1 MTEKKLTYLEQQLE
15 AVIKKE
21 QGVMTFIFQREK
33 IKLDDPLEM
42 EMLKASDPS
51 IQKEIALTEAEL
63 SLVITPPSSYI
74 NFNQLKKK
82 DEKSRWM
89 FASQLLKKVE
99 NHALTR
105 LHIMICPENILV
117 DDSVT
122 PYFLHY
128 GVKESLPP
136 YEKNEDQL
144 FQELKATIAEVV
156 DHKYGFI
163 QYLQLHE
170 TLELSPITA
179 AIMAANDTN
188 ELQEFIHENI
198 ARLEKQEKE
207 LITVTKKKWKGTR
220 YVALG
225 FLIALVPTV
234 IFSLYTLVL
243 AQPKQEA
250 FINSQEHFLQ
260 NQYSDVITSL
270 QDYKVESMPKVVQY
284 ELTRSYII
292 IDNGLEDDQR
302 EVILNSITLQTDPQY
317 YYYWIYIGRGN
328 AEEAL
333 DIARTL
339 EDRSLIVY
347 GLINQKAKVKGDTE
361 LKGEEKQQMLKQ
373 IDTELDEYER
383 EIEAEEEEAQRLK
396 EEQAKAEAEAKAQ
409 TEVEAEEI
417 AEQVKKEE
425 ASPQKS
431 SNKQEKESQQPSES
445 NN

>member
-1 MTEKKLTYLEQQLE
+1 MTEKKPTYLEQQLE

-21 QGVMTFIFQREK
+21 QDVLTFIFQREK

-51 IQKEIALTEAEL
+51 IHKEIALTEAEL

-74 NFNQLKKK
+74 PFNQLKKK

-89 FASQLLKKVE
+89 FASQLLKKVK

-156 DHKYGFI
+156 DQKYGFI

-188 ELQEFIHENI
+188 ELQEFIHKNI
-198 ARLEKQEKE
+198 ARLENEEQE

-225 FLIALVPTV
+225 LLIVLVPTI

-250 FINSQEHFLQ
+250 FINSQEHFLK

-270 QDYKVESMPKVVQY
+270 QDYKVDSMPKVVQY
-284 ELTRSYII
+284 ELARSYII
-292 IDNGLEDDQR
+292 IDNGLVDDQR

-347 GLINQKAKVKGDTE
+347 GLINQKEKVKGDTE
-361 LKGEEKQQMLKQ
+361 LKGEEKQQLLKQ
-373 IDTELDEYER
+373 IETELDEYER
-383 EIEAEEEEAQRLK
+383 EIKAEEEEAGRLK
-396 EEQAKAEAEAKAQ
+396 EEQSKAEAEAKAQ
-409 TEVEAEEI
+409 VEVEAKEI
-417 AEQVKKEE
+417 SEQVKKEK

-431 SNKQEKESQQPSES
+431 PNEQDKESQQLSET